1 MGFEPTSTNT
11 LELESSPLDRSGTN
25 AINFGSVPGFE
36 PGTSCTQS
44 RNHTTRPNG
53 QSAHAPRRGI
63 EPRSPAWQAGILATI
78 LSRISPISL
87 NAAGFEPTTFGFG
100 IQCSAN
106 WATHPRW
113 SQILTME
120 THNFPTGVPATIL
133 SGRTILHLWN
143 RHIKDLRQISM

>member
-1 MGFEPTSTNT
+1 MFTIAHSSAAGSIHYSHYEHYGHGGWSLTWAGTGNWCWHFQTWSHMWLHWLSPQQNWFST
-11 LELESSPLDRSGTN
+11 
-25 AINFGSVPGFE
+25 
-36 PGTSCTQS
+36 
-44 RNHTTRPNG
+44 
-53 QSAHAPRRGI
+53 RRGI

-113 SQILTME
+113 RQKLTME
-120 THNFPTGVPATIL
+120 TANFPMGVPATIL
-133 SGRTILHLWN
+133 SGKQFFIYK
-143 RHIKDLRQISM
+143 IDI